1 MAGHVCSSAHS
12 TTCRARWLRQQGV
25 KERSETVSVH
35 GRMPAPESSL
45 LLMLGS
51 SAGSPAL
58 LGAQRSTA
66 MHHPDGDSAVPAP
79 CWGGPL
85 TRPPILDASG

>member
-1 MAGHVCSSAHS
+1 MDSQQAEAHQKSAMACLQRRPQHHLQQWVLRADTARHDKRSNIMSAEG
-12 TTCRARWLRQQGV
+12 CI
-25 KERSETVSVH
+25 
-35 GRMPAPESSL
+35 PAAESSL
-45 LLMLGS
+45 PLMLGS

-79 CWGGPL
+79 C
-85 TRPPILDASG
+85 

>member
-1 MAGHVCSSAHS
+1 MVFLQGRPQHHLQSALADTARHAECS
-12 TTCRARWLRQQGV
+12 
-25 KERSETVSVH
+25 KTVSMD

-45 LLMLGS
+45 PLVLGS

-79 CWGGPL
+79 C
-85 TRPPILDASG
+85 